1 MAERKKGDGE
11 TILIADDHPLF
22 RQALSLAVKG
32 VRPEAAIIEAGTVT
46 AALEAARGAS
56 GLALVLLDLHM
67 PGAEGF
73 MGVALMHAQ
82 RPDVPIIVVSSADA
96 AGSAREA
103 VRLGATGFLG
113 KHEDLSTMEQVIAAA
128 LAGERIAGPAA
139 DEPLDT
145 MASKLAE
152 LTPMQL
158 QVLQGV
164 LAGRLNKQIA
174 HDLGIAIPTVK
185 AHMTAILRKL
195 DVANRTQAVL
205 AARTLGLEVRP

>member
-1 MAERKKGDGE
+1 MPERENGDGDM
-11 TILIADDHPLF
+11 ILIADDHPLF

-32 VRPEAAIIEAGTVT
+32 VRPDAAIIEAGTVT
-46 AALEAARGAS
+46 AALEAARRADR
-56 GLALVLLDLHM
+56 LALVLLDLHM

-82 RPDVPIIVVSSADA
+82 CPNVPIIVVSSADA
-96 AGSAREA
+96 AHSAREA

-128 LAGERIAGPAA
+128 LAGERISGST

-145 MASKLAE
+145 MAGKLAD

-205 AARTLGLEVRP
+205 AARTLGLELKT